1 MAIEKDKPIIATE
14 IVSALN
20 RKVNT
25 SDVLTLSSIRD
36 DADLTGKIPS
46 AEAIKNILSVSGY
59 HNEGTNITVKIP
71 PNFIIILAGDG
82 NNDCYLGMIAGYV
95 LETIVSVGFTSTNII
110 VNAERGEVT
119 LPVSG
124 WYRYMIIK

>member
-46 AEAIKNILSVSGY
+46 AEAIKDILSVSGY
-59 HNEGTNITVKIP
+59 HNEGTNITIKIP

>member
-1 MAIEKDKPIIATE
+1 MAIEKDKPIVATE

-20 RKVNT
+20 KKINY
-25 SDVLTLSSIRD
+25 SDCLTLSEIKDSP
-36 DADLTGKIPS
+36 DLTGKIPS
-46 AEAIKNILSVSGY
+46 AEAIRDTLTVSSY
-59 HNEGTNITVKIP
+59 HNEGEHITVKIP

-82 NNDCYLGMIAGYV
+82 SDSCYLGMVAGYV
-95 LETIVSVGFTSTNII
+95 LETIVSVGFTSTSII